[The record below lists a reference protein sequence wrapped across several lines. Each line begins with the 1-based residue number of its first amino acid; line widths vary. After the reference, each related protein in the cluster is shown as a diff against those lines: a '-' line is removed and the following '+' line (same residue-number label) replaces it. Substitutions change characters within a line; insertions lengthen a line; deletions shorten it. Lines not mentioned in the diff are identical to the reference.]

1 MSCFKSIL
9 KHQGGL
15 RVRLC
20 LNSDSSI
27 TITAGSIE
35 RRMHELLPLEVPK
48 PIDDADVVVQ
58 PHQLP
63 CMRLHEP
70 VAAPIVDERK
80 YFPCALC
87 RTNTANL

>member
-9 KHQGGL
+9 KHRGG
-15 RVRLC
+15 LC

-35 RRMHELLPLEVPK
+35 RCMHELLPLKVLK

-58 PHQLP
+58 LRQLL
-63 CMRLHEP
+63 CTRLREP
-70 VAAPIVDERK
+70 VAAPIMDERK
-80 YFPCALC
+80 YFLHALC
-87 RTNTANL
+87 RTNTADL